1 MAETK
6 ALHDALVDELRDLYH
21 AEKQLVRAL
30 PKMARAA
37 GRDELRDALENHR
50 RDRTPVDA
58 ARTGLRTA
66 RGAPRAKPCEG
77 MAGII
82 EGGSELLKGDFPEAV
97 MDAQM
102 PRAARKGWRK
112 ERTEPPGTVE
122 QRRRRSE
129 EGGAGRES
137 ISDSFG
143 HTRSP
148 LSGSAPMPWPR
159 ATAKVAASP
168 GAAATPTDI

>member
-1 MAETK
+1 MRSRTIAETE
-6 ALHDALVDELRDLYH
+6 H
-21 AEKQLVRAL
+21 QLTR
-30 PKMARAA
+30 
-37 GRDELRDALENHR
+37 LEQVFEQLEER
-50 RDRTPVDA
+50 
-58 ARTGLRTA
+58 
-66 RGAPRAKPCEG
+66 PRANPCAG

-82 EGGSELLKGDFPEAV
+82 EEGSELLKGDFPEAV